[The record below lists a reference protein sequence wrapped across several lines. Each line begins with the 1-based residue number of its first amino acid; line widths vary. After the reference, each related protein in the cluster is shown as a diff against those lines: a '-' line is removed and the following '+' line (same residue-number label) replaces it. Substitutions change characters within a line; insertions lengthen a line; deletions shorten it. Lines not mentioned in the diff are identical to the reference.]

1 MAQQILDQTT
11 EQYTSCEQNHVPVTR
26 EIEEGTHR
34 SFPNYSQDKHLD
46 SNRFDASI
54 EILRKK
60 KKKRKRAKLFPTHP
74 SHHHPPNPSPTV
86 NEFPI
91 FFYIFSV
98 HVSTPSD
105 GLSSFNRPAT
115 VNYPRRSFPPA
126 RAGCVHVLKIPRGY
140 RVGAVLSRRE
150 RVASYRQPTL
160 YRPILPGRS
169 D

>member
-60 KKKRKRAKLFPTHP
+60 KKKEKEQNFSLSIRLTTIPQIRPA
-74 SHHHPPNPSPTV
+74 